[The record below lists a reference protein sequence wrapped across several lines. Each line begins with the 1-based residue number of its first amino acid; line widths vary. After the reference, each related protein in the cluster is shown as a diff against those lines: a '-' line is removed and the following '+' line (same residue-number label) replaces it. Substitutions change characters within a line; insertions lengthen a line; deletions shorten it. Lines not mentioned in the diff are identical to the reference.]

1 MFQITGTVVNVFHAP
16 KGQTA
21 EGKEFGGQSKVQILG
36 GIPLPNGETRM
47 DMVTLTTD
55 APDHFQSLL
64 GAPVSVP
71 VGFFV
76 QKGTLTFFIPKGAQ
90 IAKERLSA

>member
-1 MFQITGTVVNVFHAP
+1 MTKNPMFQVTGQVVNVFRAP

-36 GIPLPNGETRM
+36 ALPLPNGESRF

-55 APDHFQSLL
+55 VPEYFETHL
-64 GAPVSVP
+64 GASVSVP
-71 VGFFV
+71 IGFFV
-76 QKGTLTFFIPKGAQ
+76 HKGTLTFFIPKGAQ
-90 IAKERLSA
+90 IAN